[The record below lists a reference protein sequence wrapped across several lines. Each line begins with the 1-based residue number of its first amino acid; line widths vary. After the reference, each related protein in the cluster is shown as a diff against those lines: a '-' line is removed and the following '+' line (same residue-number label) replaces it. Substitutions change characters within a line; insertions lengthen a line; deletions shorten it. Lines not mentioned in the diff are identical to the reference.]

1 VTNKEKL
8 IAIKDFVKKLR
19 GNAEVKDKDRFIGYV
34 SALDYVENYINSLEE
49 EEEE

>member
-1 VTNKEKL
+1 MTDKEKL

-19 GNAEVKDKDRFIGYV
+19 KNAEVKNKDRFIGYV
-34 SALDYVENYINSLEE
+34 SALDYVEDYINSLEE